1 MAATDTCDSLA
12 VAEELEAAGFEKN
25 RTRTAAS
32 AVRDS
37 RAGLATGADLGALR
51 AELKTGIANLETRPT
66 VRLYGAA
73 AGIAAA
79 VAAAAVSIVIALL
92 ALLPGGAP

>member
-1 MAATDTCDSLA
+1 MTDTFDSLA
-12 VAEELEAAGFEKN
+12 VEEELEAAGFEKS
-25 RTRTAAS
+25 RAKAVAS
-32 AVRDS
+32 VVRDG

-51 AELKTGIANLETRPT
+51 AELETDIANLETRLT
-66 VRLYGAA
+66 VRLYGVA
-73 AGIAAA
+73 AGIVAA